1 MSFCKKPLILASGSL
16 RRKRLLEELNVK
28 FEIRLSDAD
37 ETLNP
42 NESVERNVVRIAEE
56 KVKAS
61 VKAGDRD
68 AIILGADTI
77 VVLDDEILGK
87 PKDQHDAVSMLKRL
101 SDRTHRVYTGFALLD
116 IGSKLTLSDY
126 EMTEV
131 TFRALSDKEIKE
143 YVATGAPMDK
153 AGAYGIQG
161 DISATFAS
169 KINGCFYNVVGLPIT
184 KLYVSMLNF
193 QQRLGLE

>member
-1 MSFCKKPLILASGSL
+1 
-16 RRKRLLEELNVK
+16 
-28 FEIRLSDAD
+28 
-37 ETLNP
+37 
-42 NESVERNVVRIAEE
+42 
-56 KVKAS
+56 
-61 VKAGDRD
+61 
-68 AIILGADTI
+68 
-77 VVLDDEILGK
+77 
-87 PKDQHDAVSMLKRL
+87 
-101 SDRTHRVYTGFALLD
+101 VYTGFALLD
-116 IGSKLTLSDY
+116 IHSKLSLSDY

-131 TFRALSDKEIKE
+131 TFRALSDKEIGE